1 MAEMLVALYHEQ
13 GQVEKM
19 KGVQGVDSL
28 LHDERKGCKEWIVYS
43 RRGKKG
49 ISNVNE

>member
-1 MAEMLVALYHEQ
+1 
-13 GQVEKM
+13 M
-19 KGVQGVDSL
+19 KELGPASESL